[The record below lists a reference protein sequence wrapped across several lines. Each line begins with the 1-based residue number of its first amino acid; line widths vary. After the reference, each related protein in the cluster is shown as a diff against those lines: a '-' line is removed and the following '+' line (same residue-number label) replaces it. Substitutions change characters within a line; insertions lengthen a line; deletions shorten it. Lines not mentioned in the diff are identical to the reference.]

1 MKQNPLL
8 ELWNQDRTAF
18 TGWLSIPGSWS
29 AEVMA
34 QAGFDAVVIDLQH
47 GLAGNDGMVAM
58 LQAIGTTG
66 AAPIVRVPWNEPSAV
81 MRALDAGAYGVICP
95 MVNSRAECEA
105 FVGACRFP
113 PDGGR
118 SFGPTRSLVSIG
130 PDYLARSRSFAVA
143 FAMIETA
150 EALANLEAIAGVPG
164 LDGLFLG
171 PWDLSLA
178 LGLERPGN
186 LEDPVLLAACDRV
199 IAAARKHGLVAGI
212 YADSAAQGLR
222 LAARGFRMVN
232 IATDSALLQRGA
244 AAELAQA
251 KAPTLPDRPSGSGQ
265 NPSGY

>member
-1 MKQNPLL
+1 MKQNPLP
-8 ELWNQDRTAF
+8 ELWNQDRTAY
-18 TGWLSIPGSWS
+18 TGWLTIPSSWS

-34 QAGFDAVVIDLQH
+34 QAGFDAVVVDLQH
-47 GLAGNDGMVAM
+47 GLAGSEGMLAM

-95 MVNSRAECEA
+95 MVNTRAQCEA

-113 PDGGR
+113 PDGAR

-150 EALANLEAIAGVPG
+150 EALANLDAIAGVPG
-164 LDGLFLG
+164 LDGLFIG

-178 LGLERPGN
+178 LGIQRAGN
-186 LEDPVLLAACDRV
+186 LADPAMVEACDR
-199 IAAARKHGLVAGI
+199 ILAAARKHGLVAGI
-212 YADSAAQGLR
+212 YADSAAQGR
-222 LAARGFRMVN
+222 PLAARGFRLVN
-232 IATDSALLQRGA
+232 VATDTMLLQRGA
-244 AAELAQA
+244 EAELAQA
-251 KAPTLPDRPSGSGQ
+251 RA
-265 NPSGY
+265 